1 MLKLTELDIMPS
13 SLGSKLWLVDVRPAV
28 VYVNGQRTDTISGYR
43 YTVALPEKGLDKIDI
58 KIDGKQ
64 LMDAP
69 NGFVEVRFDD
79 LKVFLQWYNKDYRVA
94 GSATGIHLVNPKS

>member
-1 MLKLTELDIMPS
+1 MLKLTDLTIDPS
-13 SLGSKLWLVDVRPAV
+13 SLGSKLWLVDVKPVA

-43 YTVALPEKGLDKIDI
+43 YTVALPDKGLDKVDI

-64 LMDAP
+64 LMEAP

-94 GSATGIHLVNPKS
+94 GSATGIHLVNAKS

>member
-1 MLKLTELDIMPS
+1 MLKLTELDINPS
-13 SLGSKLWLVDVRPAV
+13 SLGSKLWLVA

-43 YTVALPEKGLDKIDI
+43 YTVALPEKGLDKVDI

>member
-1 MLKLTELDIMPS
+1 MKLTELIIDPS

-28 VYVNGQRTDTISGYR
+28 VYVNGQRTDAISGYR
-43 YTVALPEKGLDKIDI
+43 YTVALPEKGLDKDDI

-69 NGFVEVRFDD
+69 NGYVEVRFDD

>member
-1 MLKLTELDIMPS
+1 MKLTELIIDPS

-28 VYVNGQRTDTISGYR
+28 VYVNGQRTDAISGYR
-43 YTVALPEKGLDKIDI
+43 YTVALPEKGLDKVDI

-69 NGFVEVRFDD
+69 NGYVEVRFDD

-94 GSATGIHLVNPKS
+94 GSATGIHLVNPKP